1 MQNISPLQVERLKYS
16 PKLPSVLAGGLKN
29 IELVDNEP
37 STAVADVDAL
47 KELFPETFG
56 QPSLSVKASDSASE
70 QQAYKVGVVLSG
82 GPAPGGHNVIL
93 GLYDALK
100 ALNPSHQLFG
110 FKKGP
115 GGIVDNDT
123 LEITDKIADQ
133 FRNTGGFD
141 IIMSGRT
148 KIESPEQF
156 AACMNNCGA
165 LGLKALL
172 VIGGDDS
179 NTNAALLAEY
189 FKSNGSNTQVVGAPK
204 TIDGDLKNDK
214 IEASFGFDTAC
225 KTYAELVGN
234 IARDAIS
241 SVKYYHFI
249 KLMGRSAS
257 HIALEVGLQ
266 TQANLTL
273 IGEEVE
279 AKSQTL
285 GQLVD
290 QIAEV
295 VVDRAKQGKDYGV
308 ILVPEGIIEFIPE
321 VGRLISNLNDSMAHH
336 EVQFNAISERE
347 DQLVYVV
354 TLLDETDAS
363 LFKSLP
369 QNIQLQLIA
378 DRDPHGNVQVSLI
391 ETEKL
396 LSQMVAEKLD
406 ILKDH
411 GEYKGKFAVHHHFFG
426 YEGRCAAPSNFDA
439 DYAYG
444 LGTVACALIDQGKT
458 GYISCLKDLHL
469 PAEQWVPMGIP
480 LTSMMNMEKRH
491 GKDKPVIRKA
501 LVELDGAPFKTYTQ
515 YRADWAKEDAY
526 VFPGPIQYFG
536 PSSVADVKTIS
547 LNLEKTAK

>member
-1 MQNISPLQVERLKYS
+1 MQNISPLQIERLKYS
-16 PKLPSVLAGGLKN
+16 AKLPKILSKGLKA
-29 IELVDNEP
+29 IELTENSP
-37 STAVADVDAL
+37 TTAISDVDAL
-47 KELFPETFG
+47 KGLFSETFG
-56 QPSLSVKASDSASE
+56 QPNLSVKEGTEKPQSE
-70 QQAYKVGVVLSG
+70 AYKVGVVLSG
-82 GPAPGGHNVIL
+82 GPASGGHNVIL
-93 GLYDALK
+93 GLFDALK
-100 ALNPSHQLFG
+100 NLNPNNQLLG

-115 GGIVDNDT
+115 GGIVDNDI
-123 LEITDKIADQ
+123 LEITPEIADNY
-133 FRNTGGFD
+133 RNTGGFD

-156 AACMNNCGA
+156 KACLDNCNS

-189 FKSNGSNTQVVGAPK
+189 FKANGSSTQVVGAPK
-204 TIDGDLKNDK
+204 TIDGDLKNDQ

-225 KTYAELVGN
+225 KTYSELVGN

-279 AKSQTL
+279 ANQQTL
-285 GQLVD
+285 KQLVA
-290 QIAEV
+290 QIADV
-295 VVDRAKQGKDYGV
+295 VIERSKLGKDYGV
-308 ILVPEGIIEFIPE
+308 ILIPEGIVEFIPE
-321 VGRLISNLNDSMAHH
+321 VGRLISNLNDKMA
-336 EVQFNAISERE
+336 EKETEFNALSTQDEQIA
-347 DQLVYVV
+347 YVI
-354 TLLDETDAS
+354 TLLDAADS
-363 LFKSLP
+363 DLFKSLP
-369 QNIQLQLIA
+369 NNIQLQLIA
-378 DRDPHGNVQVSLI
+378 ERDPHGNVQVSLI

-396 LSQMVAEKLD
+396 LSAMVGEYLD
-406 ILKDH
+406 SLKES
-411 GEYKGKFAVHHHFFG
+411 GSYKGKFAVHHHFFG

-444 LGTVACALIDQGKT
+444 LGTVACVLIDQGKT
-458 GYISCLKDLHL
+458 GYISCLKELHL

-491 GKDKPVIRKA
+491 GKDKPVIKKA
-501 LVELDGAPFKTYTQ
+501 LVELDGAPYKTYTK
-515 YRADWAKEDAY
+515 YRATWAKEDAY
-526 VFPGPIQYFG
+526 IFPGPIQYFG
-536 PSSVADVKTIS
+536 PTEVADVKTIS

>member
-1 MQNISPLQVERLKYS
+1 MYHISPLQVERLKYS
-16 PKLPSVLAGGLKN
+16 PKLPVILANSLKT
-29 IELVDNEP
+29 IELVENERT
-37 STAVADVDAL
+37 TAIGDVEAL
-47 KELFPETFG
+47 RALFPNTFG
-56 QPSLSVKASDSASE
+56 QPNLSFKAGMTNKNE
-70 QQAYKVGVVLSG
+70 AYRVGVVLSG
-82 GPAPGGHNVIL
+82 GPASGGHNVIL
-93 GLYDALK
+93 GLFDALK
-100 ALNPSHQLFG
+100 SLNPDNKLLG

-115 GGIVDNDT
+115 GGIVDNDVM
-123 LEITDKIADQ
+123 EITAEIADR

-148 KIESPEQF
+148 KIESDEQF
-156 AACMNNCGA
+156 IACLKNCEA

-189 FKSNGSNTQVVGAPK
+189 FRAKGSSVNVIGAPK
-204 TIDGDLKNDK
+204 TIDGDLKNEQ

-241 SVKYYHFI
+241 SVKYWHFI

-273 IGEEVE
+273 IGEEVK

-285 GQLVD
+285 QQVV
-290 QIAEV
+290 QQVAEV
-295 VVDRAKQGKDYGV
+295 VAQRSKQGKQYGV
-308 ILVPEGIIEFIPE
+308 ILIPEGLIEFIPE

-336 EVQFNAISERE
+336 EAEFNALGDNEV
-347 DQLVYVV
+347 QLAYVI
-354 TLLDETDAS
+354 TLLDQADAD

-369 QNIQLQLIA
+369 LNIQMQLIA
-378 DRDPHGNVQVSLI
+378 ERDPHGNVQVSLI
-391 ETEKL
+391 ETERL
-396 LSQMVAEKLD
+396 LSEMVLNHLAAMKA
-406 ILKDH
+406 
-411 GEYKGKFAVHHHFFG
+411 KGQYSGKCTVVHHFFG

-444 LGTVACALIDQGKT
+444 LGTVACCLINQGKT
-458 GYISCLKDLHL
+458 GYIACLKELHL
-469 PAEQWVPMGIP
+469 AAESWVPMGIP

-501 LVELDGAPFKTYTQ
+501 LVELDGAPFKTYTK
-515 YRADWAKEDAY
+515 YRTTWAIEDAY
-526 VFPGPIQYFG
+526 IFPGPIQYFG
-536 PSSVADVKTIS
+536 PSSVADAKTIS
-547 LNLEKTAK
+547 LNLEKNAK